1 MTTTAP
7 HPLRQPQAR
16 TAIEQA
22 VGAHCRRPWRV
33 AEFQVLDDLASH
45 PCALMSDGDF
55 AVFAKLSNA
64 ANAADQFEAELAGL
78 NLIRQRSGVG
88 VPTPIG
94 VSTLEGGAILLL
106 EAVKDIVAARGEKHW
121 RDIGRALARLH
132 QVKSDVCGLHTHGYF
147 GPIYQDNRPLRE
159 WPAFYAERRLWPRL
173 ISAIDAGH
181 MPTAIA
187 RQVERVIARLP
198 ELCGPT
204 PTPVLLHGDAQQNN
218 WISTEA
224 GALVVDPAVHF
235 GHPELDLAYLG
246 YWQEIPDIVLDG
258 YREELPIDPGFAER
272 RDLWRISGY
281 LAAVAVAGKDYLPL
295 LINALNRY
303 A

>member
-1 MTTTAP
+1 M
-7 HPLRQPQAR
+7 
-16 TAIEQA
+16 
-22 VGAHCRRPWRV
+22 
-33 AEFQVLDDLASH
+33 ASH
-45 PCALMSDGDF
+45 PCALISDGDF

-64 ANAADQFEAELAGL
+64 ANAVEQFEVELSGL
-78 NLIRQRSGVG
+78 RLIHERSGVG
-88 VPTPIG
+88 VPTPID
-94 VSTLEGGAILLL
+94 VVAIDDGAVLLL
-106 EAVKDIVAARGEKHW
+106 EGVKNIVPLRGEKQW

-132 QVKSDVCGLHTHGYF
+132 RVKSDVCGFATHGYF

-181 MPTAIA
+181 MPTPIA

-198 ELCGPT
+198 ELCGPPVT
-204 PTPVLLHGDAQQNN
+204 AVLLHGDAQQNN

-224 GALVVDPAVHF
+224 GALIVDPAVHF

-246 YWQEIPDIVLDG
+246 YWQEIPDTVLDG
-258 YREELPIDPGFAER
+258 YREEMPIDPGFAER

-281 LAAVAVAGKDYLPL
+281 MAAVAVAGKDYLPL
-295 LINALNRY
+295 LINALSRY
-303 A
+303 V

>member
-1 MTTTAP
+1 
-7 HPLRQPQAR
+7 
-16 TAIEQA
+16 
-22 VGAHCRRPWRV
+22 
-33 AEFQVLDDLASH
+33 
-45 PCALMSDGDF
+45 MSDGDF

-295 LINALNRY
+295 LTNALNRY

>member
-1 MTTTAP
+1 
-7 HPLRQPQAR
+7 
-16 TAIEQA
+16 
-22 VGAHCRRPWRV
+22 
-33 AEFQVLDDLASH
+33 
-45 PCALMSDGDF
+45 MSDGKY

-64 ANAADQFEAELAGL
+64 ANAVEQFEVELAGL
-78 NLIRQRSGVG
+78 RLIHERAGVG
-88 VPTPIG
+88 VPAP
-94 VSTLEGGAILLL
+94 VAVVALEDGAVLLL
-106 EAVKDIVAARGEKHW
+106 EGVKNIVPARAEKHW

-147 GPIYQDNRPLRE
+147 GPLYQDNRPMRE

-187 RQVERVIARLP
+187 TQVERVIARLP
-198 ELCGPT
+198 ELCGP
-204 PTPVLLHGDAQQNN
+204 PVAPVLLHGDAQQNN

-224 GALVVDPAVHF
+224 GALIVDPAVHF

-246 YWQEIPDIVLDG
+246 YWQEIPDSVLDG
-258 YREELPIDPGFAER
+258 YREEMPIDPGFAER

-281 LAAVAVAGKDYLPL
+281 LAAVTVAGKDYLPWL
-295 LINALNRY
+295 VNSLSRY
-303 A
+303 V